1 MSIRRRSRSGSMAG
15 WLFADLTLLLCFV
28 FFDSSVS
35 GMSTKTNISSTSTIP
50 KSMTSDQGARPDPIV
65 IRVRATLL
73 TSSSELVT
81 RLEKTLGS
89 QPLNQKFLVVIALGG
104 HKPGKQKA
112 GDKLAKHVS
121 EKLEDGWGQI
131 LKGVTYFETGHD
143 SSPGS
148 AGYVL
153 LKLFPIQEKLSR

>member
-1 MSIRRRSRSGSMAG
+1 MAG

-35 GMSTKTNISSTSTIP
+35 GMSTKTTISSTTTISKST
-50 KSMTSDQGARPDPIV
+50 TSDQGARPDPIV

-73 TSSSELVT
+73 TSSDELVS
-81 RLEKTLGS
+81 RLEKSLGS
-89 QPLNQKFLVVIALGG
+89 QPLDQKFLVVIALGG
-104 HKPGKQKA
+104 HKPGEQKA
-112 GDKLAKHVS
+112 GDKLARQVS
-121 EKLEDGWGQI
+121 KKLENSWGQI

-148 AGYVL
+148 TGYVL
-153 LKLFPIQEKLSR
+153 FKLFPIQEKLSR

>member
-1 MSIRRRSRSGSMAG
+1 MSTRRRTRSGSMAG

-35 GMSTKTNISSTSTIP
+35 GMSTKTTISSTTTISKST
-50 KSMTSDQGARPDPIV
+50 TSDQGARPDPIV

-73 TSSSELVT
+73 TSSDELVS
-81 RLEKTLGS
+81 RLTKSLGA
-89 QPLNQKFLVVIALGG
+89 QPLDQKFLVVIALGG
-104 HKPGKQKA
+104 HKPGEQKA
-112 GDKLAKHVS
+112 GDKLARQVS
-121 EKLEDGWGQI
+121 KKLENSWGQI

-148 AGYVL
+148 TGYVL
-153 LKLFPIQEKLSR
+153 FKLFPIQEKLSR